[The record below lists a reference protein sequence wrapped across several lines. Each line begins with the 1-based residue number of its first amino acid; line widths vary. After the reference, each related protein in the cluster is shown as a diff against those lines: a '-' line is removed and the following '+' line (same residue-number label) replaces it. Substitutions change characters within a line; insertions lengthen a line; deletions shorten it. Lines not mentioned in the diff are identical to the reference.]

1 MLLYMQVFIRLFHDI
16 FTIIFVCT
24 IIHYLYISYIVLIF
38 ASKCILM
45 LRIKELCE
53 IKGMTLQELA
63 KSLNITYQSLWAQMT
78 GNPSLSKLQA
88 IAAALGVSVPELF
101 APKPT
106 NTITCPKCGT
116 VLEVKERKESWSK
129 S

>member
-1 MLLYMQVFIRLFHDI
+1 
-16 FTIIFVCT
+16 
-24 IIHYLYISYIVLIF
+24 
-38 ASKCILM
+38 M
-45 LRIKELCE
+45 LRVKELCE

-88 IAAALGVSVPELF
+88 IANALGVPVVDLF
-101 APKPT
+101 TPQPR

-116 VLEVKERKESWSK
+116 VLEVKEKEGE
-129 S
+129 